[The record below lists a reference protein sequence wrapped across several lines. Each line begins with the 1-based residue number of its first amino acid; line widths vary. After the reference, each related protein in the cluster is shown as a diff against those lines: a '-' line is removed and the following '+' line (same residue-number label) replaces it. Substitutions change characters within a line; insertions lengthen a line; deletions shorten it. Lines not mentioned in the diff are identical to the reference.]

1 MSGSVGL
8 KAMKEQEMALD
19 ELEQLGQKPS
29 EKLLERLFKLRCKV
43 FGRPPTFV
51 SKEGVHYYRG
61 PQEVLM
67 SERHRKE
74 WEAHKNWLAHPD
86 RLKQNLNVVELN
98 RKIEEK
104 HQRELEWARK
114 QDRLYQVNPKN

>member
-1 MSGSVGL
+1 M
-8 KAMKEQEMALD
+8 KTMKEQKMTLD

-29 EKLLERLFKLRCKV
+29 EKILESLWKLRCKV

-51 SKEGVHYYRG
+51 SEKGVHYYRG

-67 SERHRKE
+67 LEEHRKE
-74 WEAHKNWLAHPD
+74 WERHKEWLSHPD
-86 RLKQNLNVVELN
+86 RRKQNFDVVKLS
-98 RKIEEK
+98 KAIEEK